1 MFSSIQ
7 FLLLCYCTLY
17 CKPLSVNTII
27 PSLIL
32 YIFPIAYFLLFPV
45 SYFLIHRYGQT
56 RPVHVYRLLNRG
68 RGVTEEII
76 YKNSVQKESM
86 SAQVVD
92 ADVVKHHFTKG

>member
-1 MFSSIQ
+1 MYFY
-7 FLLLCYCTLY
+7 YCL
-17 CKPLSVNTII
+17 I
-27 PSLIL
+27 PFI
-32 YIFPIAYFLLFPV
+32 